1 MPVIT
6 IPIPL
11 TPALT
16 TTIVTAVAAVS
27 VITNTLKIPLTP
39 AETAQMLPVSTNRE
53 AIIDAVQTR
62 LMQGHPSTLPK
73 DVTNVSFQTLNQE
86 GTDCDTLIS
95 LTSGILNTLLDFR
108 KVVNNNR
115 MFITTQTLD
124 NGKVLAKGDT
134 GIKTDVNS
142 IVSTY
147 YKKGTPKVAVVN
159 TISAGGSLELA
170 GVKGDRMLTN
180 LGKGILSI
188 TNEVG
193 EIAEAI
199 LVNPDSAEKLPI
211 SWKRILVTN
220 LSATAEGKFSVFMK

>member
-1 MPVIT
+1 MPVIA

-16 TTIVTAVAAVS
+16 TTVEAALAAVS
-27 VITNTLKIPLTP
+27 VISNTLKIPLTP

-53 AIIDAVQTR
+53 AIIDAVQTK
-62 LMQGHPSTLPK
+62 LMQGHPTTLPTG
-73 DVTNVSFQTLNQE
+73 VTNVSFQASNQQ
-86 GTDCDTLIS
+86 GADCDTLIS
-95 LTSGILNTLLDFR
+95 LTSGILNTLLDLK

-134 GIKTDVNS
+134 GIKTDVNY

-147 YKKGTPKVAVVN
+147 YKKTPKKVAA
-159 TISAGGSLELA
+159 TYSLPISGTLLLG
-170 GVKGDRMLTN
+170 GVKINRMFTN
-180 LGKGILSI
+180 LGTGILSFI
-188 TNEVG
+188 NEVG

-199 LVNPDSAEKLPI
+199 VVNPGSSAKIPLG
-211 SWKRILVTN
+211 WTRILVTN
-220 LSATAEGKFSVFMK
+220 LSTTNLGKFSVFMK